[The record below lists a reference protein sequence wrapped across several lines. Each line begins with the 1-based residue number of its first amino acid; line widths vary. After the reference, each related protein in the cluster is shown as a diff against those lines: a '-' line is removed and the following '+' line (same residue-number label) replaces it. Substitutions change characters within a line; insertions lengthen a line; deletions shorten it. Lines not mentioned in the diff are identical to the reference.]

1 MDATKN
7 LKTILN
13 SIGFDLSKNIAQDI
27 SHNLSHN
34 NYANKHVSF
43 LLDLR
48 TRKVLSYAFNV
59 YFSSESFPF
68 SSHAEIESINKYY
81 KSLWANKNKKVLVV
95 VKLSKTGLIGNSKC
109 CLNCCRFIRNNFEN
123 LRLQKIYYS
132 VMQSNTLVELG
143 RNDLVDSDFRYSKGF
158 DYKQRNFIKL

>member
-27 SHNLSHN
+27 SHNLSNN

-48 TRKVLSYAFNV
+48 TRKVLSYAFNI
-59 YFSSESFPF
+59 YYRSDSFPF
-68 SSHAEIESINKYY
+68 SVHAEIESITKYY
-81 KSLWANKNKKVLVV
+81 KGRSVSKNKKVIIV
-95 VKLSKTGLIGNSKC
+95 VKLSKTGIIGNSKL
-109 CLNCCRFIRNNFEN
+109 CLNCSRFVKNNFEN
-123 LRLQKIYYS
+123 LNLKKIYYS

-143 RNDLVDSDFRYSKGF
+143 RDDLIDSEFKYSKGF